1 MISAKEKFE
10 LCKTILCILDG
21 TVTAAEFKQFEVT
34 LAENEDVRHLYLM
47 MVETYARL
55 QKPGN
60 AFKVNV
66 GVDDMAEGF
75 NSELWQMLAKEEMES
90 PSVQVAPSIAAPEK
104 IPPAQDNAVN
114 AGRRYNRSAW
124 MSIILSAAAML
135 FLVVFVRFAPVRDTS
150 YGRIADYRQAVLKDM
165 KPTLSKGMIL
175 RNESLILE
183 AGILEIAMD
192 DGTAVLLE
200 APAEMRLEDDNQ
212 VFLVQGQLTAK
223 VPPSAIGFTVRTPS
237 ASVVDYGTEF
247 GILVDQYA
255 NTEAHVLQGEV
266 EMRLGSNIRVFEI
279 GRAHV

>member
-90 PSVQVAPSIAAPEK
+90 PS
-104 IPPAQDNAVN
+104 
-114 AGRRYNRSAW
+114 
-124 MSIILSAAAML
+124 
-135 FLVVFVRFAPVRDTS
+135 
-150 YGRIADYRQAVLKDM
+150 
-165 KPTLSKGMIL
+165 
-175 RNESLILE
+175 
-183 AGILEIAMD
+183 
-192 DGTAVLLE
+192 
-200 APAEMRLEDDNQ
+200 
-212 VFLVQGQLTAK
+212 
-223 VPPSAIGFTVRTPS
+223 
-237 ASVVDYGTEF
+237 
-247 GILVDQYA
+247 
-255 NTEAHVLQGEV
+255 
-266 EMRLGSNIRVFEI
+266 EI